1 MLLTEPDISTDA
13 SVTVVNSFGEFINRY
28 GFMILFSI
36 IMLLVI
42 IFIANKLIQQS
53 TKRADAELELTIKER
68 NSSIEQNT
76 KMFNLVTEV
85 QTQQV
90 VQLQQ
95 MTESLKE
102 MNASVK
108 ESQAQMNSA
117 SESFNTVKDSI
128 IENSDNQ
135 KLIRSSLEEV
145 LNYVK
150 SSSELNSRIL
160 EKVELI
166 EKEVLRATKEKTEV
180 EIKVEEKK
188 PSKPKRKTTPRPGIK
203 VKTNDT
209 N

>member
-1 MLLTEPDISTDA
+1 MLLATSENVDA
-13 SVTVVNSFGEFINRY
+13 SITVVNSFGEFINRY

-85 QTQQV
+85 QTKQV

-102 MNASVK
+102 MNESVK
-108 ESQAQMNSA
+108 ESQAQMGTA
-117 SESFNTVKDSI
+117 TESFNTVKDSI
-128 IENSDNQ
+128 LENSDNQ
-135 KLIRSSLEEV
+135 KIIQSSLEEV

-150 SSSELNSRIL
+150 SSSELNTKIL
-160 EKVELI
+160 EKIESI
-166 EKEVLRATKEKTEV
+166 EKEVLRFSRKEEIEV
-180 EIKVEEKK
+180 VVEDK
-188 PSKPKRKTTPRPGIK
+188 PEKPKRRTTPKSGTKLKTTK
-203 VKTNDT
+203 
-209 N
+209 

>member
-1 MLLTEPDISTDA
+1 MLLATSENVDA
-13 SVTVVNSFGEFINRY
+13 SITVVNSFGEFINRY

-85 QTQQV
+85 QTKQV

-102 MNASVK
+102 MNESVK
-108 ESQAQMNSA
+108 ESQAQMGTA
-117 SESFNTVKDSI
+117 TESFNTVKDSI
-128 IENSDNQ
+128 LENSDNQ
-135 KLIRSSLEEV
+135 KIIQSSLEEV

-150 SSSELNSRIL
+150 SSSELNTKIL
-160 EKVELI
+160 EKIESI
-166 EKEVLRATKEKTEV
+166 EKEVLRFSRKEEIEV
-180 EIKVEEKK
+180 VVEDK
-188 PSKPKRKTTPRPGIK
+188 PEKPKRKTTPRGGTK
-203 VKTNDT
+203 VKTT
-209 N
+209 K